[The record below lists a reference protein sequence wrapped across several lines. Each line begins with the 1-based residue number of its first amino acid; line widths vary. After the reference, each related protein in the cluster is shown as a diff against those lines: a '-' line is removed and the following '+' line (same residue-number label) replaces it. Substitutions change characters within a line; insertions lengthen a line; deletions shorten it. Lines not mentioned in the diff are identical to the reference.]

1 MEYQAVRAPFQV
13 IHYSLITLIDAEGLE
28 KKGFS
33 FTLHF
38 YKGQNS
44 VVVHVYAHWKIIRIS
59 LLRDNIKVKTNIVTL
74 LNGSESNKIV
84 MKRIW
89 SCHAEYNPLDWQLW
103 LGNTETLC
111 YLIKTTSRW
120 KYLFKS
126 EVRNISL
133 CFFCSCQKWYRV
145 IKSGIM
151 SDRWYFSFEAIH

>member
-13 IHYSLITLIDAEGLE
+13 IHYSLITLINTDGLG
-28 KKGFS
+28 KKRSCFS
-33 FTLHF
+33 FTLHV
-38 YKGQNS
+38 YNGQNP
-44 VVVHVYAHWKIIRIS
+44 VVVHMYAYWNIVWIS

-74 LNGSESNKIV
+74 LNGTESNKIL

-103 LGNTETLC
+103 LDNTETLC

-120 KYLFKS
+120 KYLFKL

-133 CFFCSCQKWYRV
+133 FFLQSSEV
-145 IKSGIM
+145 IQGN
-151 SDRWYFSFEAIH
+151 